1 MNNYILNK
9 DIAIATMSNCGAGNA
24 LKGFISFLS
33 INENT
38 KMLYNNEYMLG
49 DYQNVFDS
57 SHILDEKDSKDYIKL
72 YSWRFLILKKEES
85 IQQHLA
91 NEITEFDLI
100 HNINKHFDLFS
111 TTTSIDSYYNRN
123 LICDTVFERIMK
135 GINRIC
141 WNQQITTELNK
152 LLVNI
157 TVPILGI
164 SVRTWDASHEKNIFN
179 YRSFN
184 INDYKKAIDKVIINK
199 NINSIFISYDN
210 HKVEPQFLEYL
221 KDYNI
226 ITYNKPDHITQLQ
239 YAVIKMLLLSKCN
252 YFICNRISTFSELVF
267 WFSGCKQEVI
277 DI

>member
-1 MNNYILNK
+1 MNNYILNN
-9 DIAIATMSNCGAGNA
+9 DIAILTVPGCGIGNA

-38 KMLYNNEYMLG
+38 KMLYNNEYILG
-49 DYQNVFDS
+49 DYQNIFDS
-57 SHILDEKDSKDYIKL
+57 SHILDEKYSINYIKL
-72 YSWRFLILKKEES
+72 FSWRFLILKNEES
-85 IQQHLA
+85 IQQHLT
-91 NEITEFDLI
+91 NEITDFKLVY
-100 HNINKHFDLFS
+100 NINKQFDLFS
-111 TTTSIDSYYNRN
+111 TTTAIDSYYKRN
-123 LICDTVFERIMK
+123 LICDNVFERIMK

-157 TVPILGI
+157 TDPILGI
-164 SVRTWDASHEKNIFN
+164 SVRTWEASHEKNVTN

-184 INDYKKAIDKVIINK
+184 INDYKKAIDKFTTNK
-199 NINSIFISYDN
+199 KINSIFISYDN

-226 ITYNKPDHITQLQ
+226 ITYNKPVHITQLQ
-239 YAVIKMLLLSKCN
+239 YVVIKMLLLSKCN

-267 WFSGCKQEVI
+267 WFSGCTQEVI